1 MKNSWPHTRES
12 TSRKCELQKIREGVL
27 ALMDKKLVPSPSTD
41 ESKAFYYKMKSDYYR
56 YLAEFATDKTRS
68 KAGEDACVAYA
79 EATKIAENDLGLS
92 SVVAQRQIPIDQTIE
107 IPAVSLAGKV
117 VEMPATRKTQQVANT
132 LVQHD
137 VNTVEVERP
146 QIIKQTW
153 QKPLIQKKINQVT
166 KHVEV
171 PLVQFL
177 NKVDEIPVVAQRQVS
192 QMQVVAE
199 TAEIPQLQAAEKIVE
214 TRETQTIQGIQTSES
229 LVHLTGAMKPDGPNA
244 KIKFFTEEALHGVGG
259 FIFDAHGNRVA
270 SELGGQNCVTG
281 EMWKNKPPFSLALN
295 NAAPDDIA
303 WPGRGIRKLHE
314 SGTALAEGTEA
325 PVPKMPDSIEAH
337 YQASLKTARNPN
349 GEPYPA
355 SASEKPW
362 NVASGKTVAHRQVPL
377 IQRVQKMVE
386 VPQVQFID
394 KVVDI
399 PVFNEKRP
407 EQAETRSLGQ
417 GEIASMRKMKLT
429 RRSREASWSKW
440 RQTWGPVAHTPRPR
454 WTRDGTKSC
463 GRSVG

>member
-1 MKNSWPHTRES
+1 MRASLLSWTRS
-12 TSRKCELQKIREGVL
+12 SSHRQHRRVEGVL
-27 ALMDKKLVPSPSTD
+27 LQDEKRLLPIPCRVCNRQDKEQSRRRCLC
-41 ESKAFYYKMKSDYYR
+41 R
-56 YLAEFATDKTRS
+56 LC
-68 KAGEDACVAYA
+68 G
-79 EATKIAENDLGLS
+79 ATKIAENDLGLS

-337 YQASLKTARNPN
+337 YQASLKTAGIRM
-349 GEPYPA
+349 E
-355 SASEKPW
+355 SR
-362 NVASGKTVAHRQVPL
+362 TLRL
-377 IQRVQKMVE
+377 RV
-386 VPQVQFID
+386 
-394 KVVDI
+394 
-399 PVFNEKRP
+399 
-407 EQAETRSLGQ
+407 RSHG
-417 GEIASMRKMKLT
+417 M
-429 RRSREASWSKW
+429 
-440 RQTWGPVAHTPRPR
+440 
-454 WTRDGTKSC
+454 
-463 GRSVG
+463 